1 VISFFNFSISVFSS
15 VSFYQQPLL
24 WFLCAAAIPVAVHLL
39 NRRRHKT
46 LAWAAM
52 QFLLKATRESRG
64 KKKLRHILILTA
76 RTLGIACLAF
86 AVARPMIGGLLGW
99 GSSQMDTV
107 ILILDRSASMETTAD
122 NAAAS
127 RRDLAIDR
135 VRDAMKSLDAT
146 RLVLIDS
153 ATATPQDIPSPE
165 SLAEITNTRAT
176 DATANIPALLQ
187 RAAEFIV
194 ETQPGKTEIWI
205 ASDMQYGDW
214 DAENERWATAIA
226 TLQSAPQKPSVRI
239 LSLAT
244 PAKTNVSLRLLSSY
258 RSANELLLDLEV
270 MRSGDALTPVNLPLT
285 VALNG
290 TKTNDT
296 ITIQGQILR
305 FQKRVKLPPNQADGQ
320 GWLSIPGDANPR
332 DNTVYFTYGAARPV
346 KSLVVSTAGE
356 AASYLAA
363 AAAPPGYAAQS
374 CEVIAPAQF
383 SSKIGNLGDY
393 SAIFWNAAL
402 PQQTNATAI
411 TDFLNNG
418 GQVLFFAPLENSTTS
433 FLDVKWSPITKA
445 PEGKFFILEQ
455 WNRDDGLLRDS
466 LSGVPLAGQ
475 TLRSIKRQIAE
486 APPSLATTL
495 ATWDDASPFLSRI
508 IIERGT
514 AWFFATTPDYT
525 ASNLGDA
532 HLLLPAIQRAV
543 LAGATRFDAALL
555 AEVNRGEA
563 LPRNTETRTRIDDY
577 ATDPKADSTF
587 SAGVYRLGERVI
599 AANIPA
605 AEYDTLALQK
615 SELKPLFE
623 GITYRTFEDS
633 AASTAE
639 SSERE
644 IWKWFLA
651 AVLFFLIAEALL
663 CLPKASAAN
672 RASSPQ
678 PA

>member
-1 VISFFNFSISVFSS
+1 

-24 WFLCAAAIPVAVHLL
+24 WFLCAAAIPVIIHLL

-107 ILILDRSASMETTAD
+107 ILVLDRSASMETTAD
-122 NAAAS
+122 NTTAS
-127 RRDLAIDR
+127 RRELAIDR

-165 SLAEITNTRAT
+165 SLMEITNTRAT
-176 DATANIPALLQ
+176 DSTASIPALLQ

-194 ETQPGKTEIWI
+194 ETQPGKTEVWI

-214 DAENERWATAIA
+214 DMKNERWTTAIA
-226 TLQSAPQKPSVRI
+226 TLQSVPQKPSVRI

-244 PAKTNVSLRLLSSY
+244 PSKSNVSLRLLSSY

-270 MRSGDALTPVNLPLT
+270 LRSGDALTPINLPLT

-290 TKTNDT
+290 TKTIDS
-296 ITIQGQILR
+296 ITVPGQILR
-305 FQKRVKLPPNQADGQ
+305 FQKRIKLAKNQTEGQ
-320 GWLSIPGDANPR
+320 GWLSLPGDANPR
-332 DNTVYFTYGAARPV
+332 DHTVYFTYGAARPV
-346 KSLVVSTAGE
+346 KSLIVSAAGE

-363 AAAPPGYAAQS
+363 AAAPPGYDGQS
-374 CEVIAPAQF
+374 SETIAPSQF
-383 SSKIGNLGDY
+383 LTKVASLSEFSTIL
-393 SAIFWNAAL
+393 WAAPL
-402 PQQTNATAI
+402 PQEGAATAVL
-411 TDFLNNG
+411 DFLNAG
-418 GQVLFFAPLENSTTS
+418 GHVLFFAPIENSTLK
-433 FLDVKWSPITKA
+433 FQNIQWSPITKA
-445 PEGKFFILEQ
+445 PDGKFFILQQ
-455 WNRDDGLLRDS
+455 WNHDDGLLRDS
-466 LSGVPLAGQ
+466 LSGVPLGGQ
-475 TLRSIKRQIAE
+475 TLRAIKRQMPEGPVGA
-486 APPSLATTL
+486 STVL
-495 ATWDDASPFLSRI
+495 ATWDDNTPFLSRI
-508 IIERGT
+508 VLERGT

-532 HLLLPAIQRAV
+532 HLLLPAVQRAV
-543 LAGATRFDAALL
+543 LAGATRFDAAML

-563 LPRNTETRTRIDDY
+563 VPRNTEVRSRIDDF
-577 ATDPKADSTF
+577 AADTNSDPTF

-599 AANIPA
+599 AANIPSS
-605 AEYDTLALQK
+605 EHDTLALQK
-615 SELKPLFE
+615 NELKPLFE
-623 GITYRTFEDS
+623 GISFSTFEDT
-633 AASTAE
+633 AASTSDSE
-639 SSERE
+639 ERE
-644 IWKWFLA
+644 IWKLFLA

-663 CLPKASAAN
+663 CLPKASAAT
-672 RASSPQ
+672 RAASPK